1 MRFGDRSL
9 RCYEGE
15 GSFALQLYLHCK
27 VRIWEYIG
35 VTMSL
40 VKLLVC
46 VNNFMEQ
53 TSTASDRTQQNV
65 VTRD

>member
-1 MRFGDRSL
+1 MKSVL
-9 RCYEGE
+9 HY
-15 GSFALQLYLHCK
+15 SFIYTVNH